1 MSRSVRGSKGCGY
14 EYWGKRALSQCD
26 PGRSSKKITLG
37 MERAAERQQIYD
49 EVQQSANS
57 EDYTACEDEVS

>member
-37 MERAAERQQIYD
+37 IERTRERQQIH
-49 EVQQSANS
+49 EEIQRLEEEEWV
-57 EDYTACEDEVS
+57 